1 MQPEGPFSG
10 EGGISFEDFQ
20 FSARL
25 WSFRVNVFIITCWS
39 SWRAQGH
46 FRGHVK
52 DQYLLVLDIVE
63 SSLTRKF
70 KYFVYEISL
79 YDLLE
84 ESKMIWVGV
93 PHLRVVPQLS
103 KVHTDMIISA
113 LQPIPRGTMP
123 APLVSPKNVTPQ
135 DVSSRAWAKEG
146 TVGFSPRLGYSWTFT
161 MLIC

>member
-10 EGGISFEDFQ
+10 EGRISFEDFQ
-20 FSARL
+20 FSPRL

-52 DQYLLVLDIVE
+52 DQYLLVLDIAE
-63 SSLTRKF
+63 YSLTRKI

-93 PHLRVVPQLS
+93 PHLGIVPQLS
-103 KVHTDMIISA
+103 KAHTDMITSA

-123 APLVSPKNVTPQ
+123 LRCPLRMSHCRMLVVWHGQ
-135 DVSSRAWAKEG
+135 RKE
-146 TVGFSPRLGYSWTFT
+146 TIGFSIRLGYSWTFT
-161 MLIC
+161 MLIS